1 MAATTVV
8 ILNTD
13 LARAACHKASRT
25 SGFDEITSSSTN
37 GMRDQAIS
45 CLDYTAMTTGGGVMR
60 ILILGPKLVPGG
72 GVEPPRY

>member
-13 LARAACHKASRT
+13 LARAACHEASRT

-37 GMRDQAIS
+37 GMRD
-45 CLDYTAMTTGGGVMR
+45 
-60 ILILGPKLVPGG
+60 
-72 GVEPPRY
+72 